1 MLLLTSMSAESAA
14 DPAAFSLVRTRPVS
28 MCELLRVE
36 NDGSGAGPA
45 DRAAD
50 PARSAESQRVAL
62 QRKPASS
69 LESKTTAAPSD
80 PTLRAV
86 GRPADARRGGVS
98 APPSS
103 GSPLHATRRFLSRDA
118 VGRRLGRPPHPTG
131 LLRTN
136 GACKLA
142 SVRPCRTGL

>member
-86 GRPADARRGGVS
+86 GRPADA
-98 APPSS
+98 
-103 GSPLHATRRFLSRDA
+103 TRRFLSRDA